1 MNVMNGSQSRSAE
14 RGFTLIEVMIAM
26 VVLMVGLVS
35 VVGIS
40 GYVSRAN
47 TVSNTQSVL
56 ATAVQDQIDRIR
68 AIAWTINTDK
78 DPRLAVGGSLE
89 ENLANHFE
97 IAEDTAM
104 GDLIVRW
111 KVVQGPGTTGDM
123 RTVTVRAVQDKAPP
137 MLREGYTVTTIISRN

>member
-1 MNVMNGSQSRSAE
+1 MTGNQESNRAE

-47 TVSNTQSVL
+47 TVSNTMSVL
-56 ATAVQDQIDRIR
+56 ATAAQDQVDRMR
-68 AIAWTINTDK
+68 AILWTIKSDK
-78 DPRLAVGGSLE
+78 DARLSVGGSLD
-89 ENLANHFE
+89 ENEANHHE
-97 IAEDTAM
+97 IVADSAM

-111 KVVQGPGTTGDM
+111 KVVEGPGTTGDM
-123 RTVTVRAVQDKAPP
+123 RTVTIKVVQDLAPP
-137 MLREGYTVTTIISRN
+137 LMKDGYTVTTIISRN